1 MMPLEKITNLD
12 YRFDLNY
19 KSTRSTFWLNPE
31 LTLNL
36 EDDGRSSSDD
46 SSQIARRCQMIQD
59 SWRQARFSSNATF
72 GFITTSAL
80 VNIFGIVL
88 LFSGKV
94 TEGSVATAGGLT
106 SNIVSVRLLKFTK
119 ETNDRLD
126 RLAKEFKDDD

>member
-1 MMPLEKITNLD
+1 MPLEKITNLD

-19 KSTRSTFWLNPE
+19 KSTRSTFLLNPE

-36 EDDGRSSSDD
+36 EDDRPSSSDD
-46 SSQIARRCQMIQD
+46 SSKIARRCQMIQD

-72 GFITTSAL
+72 GFIITSAL
-80 VNIFGIVL
+80 VNILGIGL

-94 TEGSVATAGGLT
+94 LEGKLATAGGLT
-106 SNIVSVRLLKFTK
+106 SNIVSVGLLNFTK

>member
-1 MMPLEKITNLD
+1 MPLEKITNLD

-19 KSTRSTFWLNPE
+19 KSTRSTFLLNPE

-36 EDDGRSSSDD
+36 EDDRPSSSDD
-46 SSQIARRCQMIQD
+46 SSKIARRLQMIQD

-72 GFITTSAL
+72 GFIITSAL
-80 VNIFGIVL
+80 VNILGIFL
-88 LFSGKV
+88 LFYGKLL
-94 TEGSVATAGGLT
+94 EGKLATAGRLT
-106 SNIVSVRLLKFTK
+106 SNIVSVGLLKFTK

>member
-1 MMPLEKITNLD
+1 MPLEKITNLD

-19 KSTRSTFWLNPE
+19 KSTRSTFLLNPE

-36 EDDGRSSSDD
+36 EDDRPSSSDD
-46 SSQIARRCQMIQD
+46 SSKIARRCQMIQD
-59 SWRQARFSSNATF
+59 SGRQARFSSNANF
-72 GFITTSAL
+72 GFIITSTL
-80 VNIFGIVL
+80 VNILGIVQ

-106 SNIVSVRLLKFTK
+106 SNIVRVGLLKFTK

-126 RLAKEFKDDD
+126 RLAKEFKDND

>member
-1 MMPLEKITNLD
+1 ML
-12 YRFDLNY
+12 LNN
-19 KSTRSTFWLNPE
+19 SNFNPPF
-31 LTLNL
+31 
-36 EDDGRSSSDD
+36 RSDD
-46 SSQIARRCQMIQD
+46 YPEMERDVIQERL
-59 SWRQARFSSNATF
+59 RQAKFSFNVTIGLKILNAC
-72 GFITTSAL
+72 I
-80 VNIFGIVL
+80 IFLSIVL

>member
-1 MMPLEKITNLD
+1 MPLEKITNLD

-19 KSTRSTFWLNPE
+19 KSTRSTFLLNPE

-36 EDDGRSSSDD
+36 ENDRPSSSDD
-46 SSQIARRCQMIQD
+46 SSNIARRYQMIQD
-59 SWRQARFSSNATF
+59 CWRQARFSSNATF
-72 GFITTSAL
+72 GFIITSAL
-80 VNIFGIVL
+80 VNILGIGL

-106 SNIVSVRLLKFTK
+106 SNIVSVGLLKFTK

>member
-1 MMPLEKITNLD
+1 MSNKKFHSNQPF
-12 YRFDLNY
+12 R
-19 KSTRSTFWLNPE
+19 
-31 LTLNL
+31 
-36 EDDGRSSSDD
+36 SDD
-46 SSQIARRCQMIQD
+46 YPEMKRDVIQERL
-59 SWRQARFSSNATF
+59 RQAK
-72 GFITTSAL
+72 FIFNVTLGLTIVSASIS
-80 VNIFGIVL
+80 IFGIVQ

>member
-1 MMPLEKITNLD
+1 MPLEKITNLN

-19 KSTRSTFWLNPE
+19 KSTRSTFLLNPE

-36 EDDGRSSSDD
+36 EGDRPSSSDD
-46 SSQIARRCQMIQD
+46 SSKIARRCQMIQD
-59 SWRQARFSSNATF
+59 SWRQARFSYNATL
-72 GFITTSAL
+72 GFIITSAL
-80 VNIFGIVL
+80 VNIFGIVQ

-106 SNIVSVRLLKFTK
+106 SKMVSVGLLKVTK